1 VDRDLRLRDSG
12 PRSQALGLSVP
23 LSVVARTLATVFLL
37 VLLAGCGGGSAPPP
51 RPQQPVP
58 RPGAADFIGIYSDDV
73 FFGDAAYRR
82 ATLTQEHAA
91 GVQVIRQPLAWA
103 DFERDPANFDDFVG
117 LAAGAGVRVLPIL
130 LGPEPGAPAAQGG
143 MAPPSSDAKF
153 AAWAASVVG
162 RYGPSGS
169 FWRARPSLRK
179 LPVTAWQVWNEPN
192 IPAFWAPRPDPAA
205 YAQLLR
211 TTAAAIRKRDQ
222 HAEVVTAGLP
232 TSHLGMSG
240 PRFLEAV
247 YAAGAKGSFDTVA
260 VHPYAPT
267 PDAVLARVRSMRRVI
282 VRHKDDA
289 KLWITEFGWG
299 TGGKPGPLTVTPPRQ
314 ASYLSETLALIGK
327 DRAALGLRGAVVFQW
342 RDPKPYPGRREIWPF
357 YAGLL
362 DVDGKPKPGLAAFT
376 KAAKSLAA
384 TG

>member
-1 VDRDLRLRDSG
+1 
-12 PRSQALGLSVP
+12 
-23 LSVVARTLATVFLL
+23 VARTLATVLL
-37 VLLAGCGGGSAPPP
+37 LALLAGCGGGGKPRP
-51 RPQQPVP
+51 RPQQPAP

-82 ATLTQEHAA
+82 ATLAQEHAA

-103 DFERDPANFDDFVG
+103 DFERDPANFDAFVG

-130 LGPEPGAPAAQGG
+130 LGPEPGGPAAQGG

-169 FWRARPSLRK
+169 FWRAHPTVRK

-211 TTAAAIRKRDQ
+211 TTAAAIRKRDPD
-222 HAEVVTAGLP
+222 AEVVTAGLP

-282 VRHKDDA
+282 VRNKDDA

-299 TGGKPGPLTVTPPRQ
+299 TGGAPGPLTVSPARQ
-314 ASYLSETLALIGK
+314 AAYIRQTLQKL
-327 DRAALGLRGAVVFQW
+327 AAARSSLGIRGAVVFQW
-342 RDPKPYPGRREIWPF
+342 RDPKPFAGRREIWPYF
-357 YAGLL
+357 AGLNY
-362 DVDGKPKPGLAAFT
+362 DSGKAKPALTAFRAA
-376 KAAKSLAA
+376 AAAVER
-384 TG
+384 